1 MKNTHQTLQLTIGL
15 IKQKIQ
21 EILDKK
27 SRIKQTYDDNN
38 SGGDGDYT
46 KNTEYIVLENEQ
58 ENLLNDLQKYLYN
71 LHTESATAS
80 SETTGD
86 GSSTS
91 TSTSVSVVGNCNSE
105 YQEYINNDS
114 TEIPGMLFLHD
125 SVIKKYGRCPYINIT
140 SSNKDE
146 VIEKRKEWLNSQ
158 RDNGQVYYDLYNIL
172 INKSDIKSYTLQK
185 ECTENDIENIINVT
199 LNTVQKQVYNDAL
212 ILLYEYNASKLKSKK
227 IKEKYKEI
235 IYLFSK
241 LYNDTHIHIHEYVSH
256 KLDTQIIINYSEN
269 GNGSVNKTISI
280 YNDLLTKNFKEYL
293 DKYILIKQNLT
304 NSSKYLKNTTKH
316 LNNELVS
323 FLKTKDTDTFVQQG
337 KFFKKWSLLTFEE
350 QCDRFHSFAR
360 YYVSRKK
367 PLQESKE
374 ENIEK
379 LSNFLQESFKNKILK
394 YNSIKWNIKTGMI
407 DSVLIEYID
416 DNFKVKTKPSVVKKA
431 VESVSI
437 FSKENEQ
444 NINEY
449 ILTFLIKN
457 KKENDIIDTKFQ
469 DLCFEKIKLQLNLKK
484 ISKSDKILL
493 KQKYT
498 DIYEI
503 IVKNKNVM

>member
-1 MKNTHQTLQLTIGL
+1 MKNTLQLTIGL

-27 SRIKQTYDDNN
+27 SIIKQSYDDNDN
-38 SGGDGDYT
+38 LGDYT
-46 KNTEYIVLENEQ
+46 KNTEYIVLENAQ

-71 LHTESATAS
+71 LHIESATVNLS
-80 SETTGD
+80 SETNGD
-86 GSSTS
+86 GAI
-91 TSTSVSVVGNCNSE
+91 GNNNGNSE
-105 YQEYINNDS
+105 HQEYINNDCK
-114 TEIPGMLFLHD
+114 EIPGMLFLHD
-125 SVIKKYGRCPYINIT
+125 SVIKKYGRCPHINIT

-158 RDNGQVYYDLYNIL
+158 RDNGQVYYDLYNTL
-172 INKSDIKSYTLQK
+172 INQSDIKSYTLQK
-185 ECTENDIENIINVT
+185 ESTENDIDNIINVT

-256 KLDTQIIINYSEN
+256 KLDTQIIINYNDNS
-269 GNGSVNKTISI
+269 GSVNKTLSI

-304 NSSKYLKNTTKH
+304 NSLKYLKNTTKH

-323 FLKTKDTDTFVQQG
+323 FLKTKETDTFVQQG

-360 YYVSRKK
+360 YYISRKK
-367 PLQESKE
+367 PLQEFKE

-379 LSNFLQESFKNKILK
+379 LSNFLKESFKNKLLK
-394 YNSIKWNIKTGMI
+394 YNSIKWNIKSGMI
-407 DSVLIEYID
+407 DSVLIEHID
-416 DNFKVKTKPSVVKKA
+416 GDFKIKTKPSVIKKA

-457 KKENDIIDTKFQ
+457 KKENDIIDAKFQ

-503 IVKNKNVM
+503 IVKNKNAI

>member
-1 MKNTHQTLQLTIGL
+1 
-15 IKQKIQ
+15 
-21 EILDKK
+21 
-27 SRIKQTYDDNN
+27 
-38 SGGDGDYT
+38 
-46 KNTEYIVLENEQ
+46 
-58 ENLLNDLQKYLYN
+58 
-71 LHTESATAS
+71 
-80 SETTGD
+80 
-86 GSSTS
+86 
-91 TSTSVSVVGNCNSE
+91 
-105 YQEYINNDS
+105 
-114 TEIPGMLFLHD
+114 
-125 SVIKKYGRCPYINIT
+125 
-140 SSNKDE
+140 
-146 VIEKRKEWLNSQ
+146 
-158 RDNGQVYYDLYNIL
+158 
-172 INKSDIKSYTLQK
+172 
-185 ECTENDIENIINVT
+185 
-199 LNTVQKQVYNDAL
+199 
-212 ILLYEYNASKLKSKK
+212 
-227 IKEKYKEI
+227 
-235 IYLFSK
+235 
-241 LYNDTHIHIHEYVSH
+241 
-256 KLDTQIIINYSEN
+256 
-269 GNGSVNKTISI
+269 
-280 YNDLLTKNFKEYL
+280 
-293 DKYILIKQNLT
+293 LIKQNLT

-394 YNSIKWNIKTGMI
+394 YNSIKWNVKSGMI

-457 KKENDIIDTKFQ
+457 KKENDIIDAKFQ